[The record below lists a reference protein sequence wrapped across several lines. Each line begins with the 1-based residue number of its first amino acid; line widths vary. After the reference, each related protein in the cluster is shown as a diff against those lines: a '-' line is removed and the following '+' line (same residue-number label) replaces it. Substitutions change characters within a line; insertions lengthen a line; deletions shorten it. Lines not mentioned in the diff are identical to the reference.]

1 MGGHGLGQRFK
12 VVTALQGRDD
22 AAFAVLPGGSH
33 EKVGYPGKVFLLEV
47 NVAKG
52 VIGMGIK
59 SSGDK
64 DELGLEFFDGREP
77 VALDRFSESGPSGA
91 CYEWSID
98 DVRSLQV
105 VVAVG
110 VVGVLK
116 AGSDEDCR
124 SVLEDVDGAVSVMN
138 IEIKDGHPLHF
149 FMGKGSS
156 SAHCD
161 IVVKAESHSS
171 VVLGM
176 VSRWSSAGENAL
188 SFPGKN
194 KVDGFFEGSGGQPG
208 GGE

>member
-1 MGGHGLGQRFK
+1 MSGHRLGQRIK
-12 VVTALQGRDD
+12 VVTTLKRRDD
-22 AAFAVLPGGSH
+22 AAFGVLPGGSY
-33 EKVGYPGKVFLLEV
+33 EKVGHPRKVLLLEV
-47 NVAKG
+47 DVAKG

-77 VALDRFSESGPSGA
+77 VALNRFSESGPSGA
-91 CYEWSID
+91 RYERSID

-105 VVAVG
+105 VVAMG
-110 VVGVLK
+110 VVGMLK

-124 SVLEDVDGAVSVMN
+124 SVLEDVDRAVSVMN
-138 IEIKDGHPLHF
+138 IEIKDGHPVHF
-149 FMGKGSS
+149 FMGEGSG

-161 IVVKAESHSS
+161 IVVKAEPHSG

-176 VSRWSSAGENAL
+176 VPRWSGAGKGAVP
-188 SFPGKN
+188 FPGKN
-194 KVDGFFEGSGGQPG
+194 EVDCLFQCTGGQPG